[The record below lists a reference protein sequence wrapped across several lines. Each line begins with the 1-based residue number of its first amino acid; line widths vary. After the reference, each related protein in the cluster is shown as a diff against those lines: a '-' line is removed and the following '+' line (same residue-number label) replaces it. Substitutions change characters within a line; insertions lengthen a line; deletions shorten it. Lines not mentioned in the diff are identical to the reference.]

1 MLSLSLII
9 CFASSLLITTSA
21 VPTKRSLSLLTPSDV
36 SPSTLS
42 NSSLPAALLAD
53 DLAIRQQPGCW
64 PSNPPI
70 ANSADC
76 VHAKVNMLLEV
87 PLLNR
92 DEPVVWDRAQGW
104 RYRSC
109 VLYLVISWNAR
120 DLPIHRGTFSRG
132 DIAECAARVQ
142 KDCVTREHG
151 YRGGKIAI
159 DAGVFEVALA
169 PAPPSANDWEEGI
182 ILNTTAFE

>member
-1 MLSLSLII
+1 MLSPFLII
-9 CFASSLLITTSA
+9 CFASCLLITTSA

-42 NSSLPAALLAD
+42 NSSLPAALLAEN
-53 DLAIRQQPGCW
+53 LAIRRHPGCW

-70 ANSADC
+70 SNPADC
-76 VHAKVNMLLEV
+76 VHARVDMLLEV
-87 PLLNR
+87 PLLKR
-92 DEPVVWDRAQGW
+92 DEPVVWDKGQIW

-109 VLYLVISWNAR
+109 VLYLVISWHAR
-120 DLPIHRGTFSRG
+120 ELPIHRGTFSRR
-132 DIAECAARVQ
+132 DIAECAERVQ

-159 DAGVFEVALA
+159 DAGVFEVALT
-169 PAPPSANDWEEGI
+169 PVPPSLGDWEEGI
-182 ILNTTAFE
+182 RSNTTAFE